1 MLVVEAWLIWRSKAD
16 WGFERRYESD
26 NLIAAWATPHFSPL
40 ASHLR
45 PARQHMRF
53 RGQPH
58 PTFLHSWRWEA
69 VRRALQ
75 EFTIRDTQLVKLPM
89 PWRYPGRRAQ

>member
-1 MLVVEAWLIWRSKAD
+1 MLVVEAWLVWRSKAD

-45 PARQHMRF
+45 PAQQDMRF
-53 RGQPH
+53 RGRPH
-58 PTFLHSWRWEA
+58 PMFLHSWRWGSSATRSARIHYARHTAGEITCALA
-69 VRRALQ
+69 V
-75 EFTIRDTQLVKLPM
+75 P
-89 PWRYPGRRAQ
+89 

>member
-1 MLVVEAWLIWRSKAD
+1 MLVVEAWLVWRSKAD

-45 PARQHMRF
+45 MHNRICTTGYALQGVGHILRSCILGAGEAMR
-53 RGQPH
+53 RD
-58 PTFLHSWRWEA
+58 
-69 VRRALQ
+69 LQ
-75 EFTIRDTQLVKLPM
+75 EFTMRSTQLEKLSVP
-89 PWRYPGRRAQ
+89 

>member
-1 MLVVEAWLIWRSKAD
+1 MLVVEAWLVWRSKAD

-45 PARQHMRF
+45 MHNRICASGGR
-53 RGQPH
+53 PH
-58 PTFLHSWRWEA
+58 PTFLHSWRWGSSATRSARIHYARHTAGEITC
-69 VRRALQ
+69 AL
-75 EFTIRDTQLVKLPM
+75 TVP
-89 PWRYPGRRAQ
+89 

>member
-1 MLVVEAWLIWRSKAD
+1 MLVVEAWLVWRSKAD

-45 PARQHMRF
+45 MHNRICASGVGHILRSCIL
-53 RGQPH
+53 GAGG
-58 PTFLHSWRWEA
+58 A
-69 VRRALQ
+69 VRCDLQ
-75 EFTIRDTQLVKLPM
+75 EFTMRSTQLEKLSV
-89 PWRYPGRRAQ
+89 PWRYPERHAQ